1 MLSKEEIID
10 LIFKCVE
17 KLNRQLPEESK
28 LILIESTA
36 IAGENSPLD
45 SLGLVTLMVCIEE
58 HLTSLGMSINILDK
72 ISESRDLPFVTIGG
86 MSLWLLDQ
94 LK

>member
-10 LIFKCVE
+10 LIFRCVE
-17 KLNRQLPEESK
+17 ELNRQLPEESK
-28 LILIESTA
+28 LILEESTA

-45 SLGLVTLMVCIEE
+45 SLGLVTLMICIEGN
-58 HLTSLGMSINILDK
+58 LIPLGVSINILDK
-72 ISESRDLPFVTIGG
+72 LTESSKFPFITIGE